1 MWHQGLPCGTVQ
13 TEFIDLI
20 SYLYVDHVN
29 QAVCLVQ
36 DLYHPI
42 EQDLYHLHQAL
53 HWKFFF
59 AFLFFRLF
67 SKLSTDTHYA
77 NMEWYGT
84 GLNLHRYNTIHEI
97 ATMILS

>member
-1 MWHQGLPCGTVQ
+1 MIVAPRLAIPCGTVQ

-42 EQDLYHLHQAL
+42 EQDLYHLIHQAL
-53 HWKFFF
+53 WKIFFC
-59 AFLFFRLF
+59 FFVF
-67 SKLSTDTHYA
+67 
-77 NMEWYGT
+77 
-84 GLNLHRYNTIHEI
+84 
-97 ATMILS
+97 